1 MMAVLRV
8 GPVREPELEQLV
20 EQLKNMGFDE
30 VSSTVCLSVCLSV
43 SLRTCQV
50 ADIITSCCLHYVLLV
65 QFLCNQHIFR
75 EYSSDVRQ
83 TSHVSLG
90 LVLTHWS

>member
-43 SLRTCQV
+43 
-50 ADIITSCCLHYVLLV
+50 CLPEDLSG
-65 QFLCNQHIFR
+65 C
-75 EYSSDVRQ
+75 
-83 TSHVSLG
+83 
-90 LVLTHWS
+90 

>member
-30 VSSTVCLSVCLSV
+30 VSSTVCLSVCLSP
-43 SLRTCQV
+43 
-50 ADIITSCCLHYVLLV
+50 
-65 QFLCNQHIFR
+65 
-75 EYSSDVRQ
+75 
-83 TSHVSLG
+83 
-90 LVLTHWS
+90 